1 MEFLRNVAQKLTP
14 GEGSGQVD
22 IPTISGNDLLANALD
37 ITYFLAGVIAVIVI
51 IIAGLSYATSAGD
64 AGKIAKAKN
73 QILFAVIGLVVVL
86 SAFAVTPFIRGRF

>member
-1 MEFLRNVAQKLTP
+1 MDFLRTFAQRLTP
-14 GEGSGQVD
+14 GDEQGQVD
-22 IPTISGNDLLANALD
+22 IPTIGGNELLANALD

-64 AGKIAKAKN
+64 AGKVAKAKS

-86 SAFAVTPFIRGRF
+86 SAFAITAFIRGRF